1 MAKTVKETTTEQS
14 IKDEIIRLGGYVIKN
29 QAYGATGK
37 GKPDLS
43 ACLYGMYIGLEVKR
57 SKGECETTAAQLTH
71 LIRITKAGGLAY
83 ITKTAD
89 CLTNSNYDT
98 MNIVESTLENIDEVT
113 HDELK
118 LIMTQ
123 INKPDFKWCKLNII
137 DNKLI
142 YHIYH

>member
-43 ACLYGMYIGLEVKR
+43 ACLYGIYVGLEVKR

-71 LIRITKAGGLAY
+71 LIR

-123 INKPDFKWCKLNII
+123 INKTDFKWCKLNIV